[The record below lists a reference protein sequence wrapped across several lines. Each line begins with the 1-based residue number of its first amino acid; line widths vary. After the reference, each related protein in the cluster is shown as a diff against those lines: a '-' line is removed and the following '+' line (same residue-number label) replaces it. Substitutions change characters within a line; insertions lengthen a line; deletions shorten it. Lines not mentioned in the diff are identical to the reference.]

1 MDNTMFRT
9 ELKLKPWGKPLDYS
23 SRIVTLGSCFANNL
37 AQRLARSK
45 FNVVDSPTG
54 ILFNPASIARSMEL
68 MMGGCAIGPES
79 LVRLGQRW
87 VSFEAHSSLSG
98 STVESATEII
108 NSALR
113 IGSQAIAQ
121 SDMAI
126 VTLGTAWV
134 YRLRTTGNVVANC
147 HKQPAS
153 LFSRELLSVDECVEA
168 LERIVALAPRR
179 LLLTLSPIRHIGDGL
194 EDNSLSKSTLRVAID
209 RVCKA
214 HPERVQYFPSYEIML
229 DDLRDYRFYASDM
242 LHPSD
247 IAVDYI
253 VNKFYDTALSH
264 EAKTLKTKI
273 DKIVQATEHR
283 PYDPSSEE
291 YKLFCG
297 KQLEAI
303 KAINGVDLSKE
314 SDYFEQMLQINL

>member
-1 MDNTMFRT
+1 MMFRT
-9 ELKLKPWGKPLDYS
+9 ELKLKPWSEPLDYS

-68 MMGGCAIGPES
+68 MMSDCTIGTES

-98 STVESATEII
+98 STAESATEII

-113 IGSQAIAQ
+113 IGNQAIAQ
-121 SDMAI
+121 SDMVI

-253 VNKFYDTALSH
+253 VDKFYDTALSN
-264 EAKTLKTKI
+264 EAKALKTKI
-273 DKIVQATEHR
+273 DKIVQAAEHR
-283 PYDPSSEE
+283 PFDSNSEE
-291 YKLFCG
+291 YKQFCR

-303 KAINGVDLSKE
+303 KAINDVDLSKE